1 MIWMLMIIYPLIS
14 FVYQLGKYFQDE
26 SKVFKRST
34 VRDSNL
40 TRLEDL
46 TPNYLLLTG
55 FFSV

>member
-1 MIWMLMIIYPLIS
+1 MLMIIYPLIS

-34 VRDSNL
+34 VKDSNL

>member
-14 FVYQLGKYFQDE
+14 FVYQLGKYFQDG

-34 VRDSNL
+34 VKDSNL